1 MIWGTSLVFCGIL
14 LCVLLLIAAGYDLKS
29 RIIPNWLNLMI
40 ALTAPI
46 AWWAQGLA
54 LWPDIAWQLG
64 SAVIVFAAF
73 AALFAIGGIGGGD
86 VKMVGALA
94 LWIDARLILSL
105 LLVMALVGG
114 VIAAAMLLH
123 QKLGKSTATP
133 EVPYGVAIAFA
144 GFWALHQQFINH
156 FPPIPAT

>member
-1 MIWGTSLVFCGIL
+1 MIWGTSMLFCAIL
-14 LCVLLLIAAGYDLKS
+14 LAVMLLIAAGFDLKS
-29 RIIPNWLNLMI
+29 RIIPNWLNLLI
-40 ALTAPI
+40 ALTAPL
-46 AWWAQGLA
+46 AWWAQGLS
-54 LWPDIAWQLG
+54 LWPDIGWQFG
-64 SAVIVFAAF
+64 SAIAVFAVF

-86 VKMVGALA
+86 VKMIAALA

-114 VIAAAMLLH
+114 VIAGVMLLR
-123 QKLGKSTATP
+123 QKLSKTAPNP

-156 FPPIPAT
+156 FPSIPAT